1 LTSATSRARIEL
13 HSPTST
19 KYEPRSGGDIH
30 PFFDLTNRVALVT
43 GGSKGLGQSIA
54 RVFAESGANVLLC
67 SRHEEELKTAAAEIG
82 HGLPAR
88 IEWTRADV
96 TDRLQV
102 QALAATAMERFG
114 RVDILVN
121 NAGSNVP
128 QDIDQITDDAWD
140 HILELNL
147 SSAMRLSR
155 ALAPQMKERKWGR
168 IIHVSSVLGQT
179 GMQGRSVYSA
189 SKSGLLG
196 LARASAMDLGPYGIT
211 VNCLVPG
218 PFLTDLPASVL
229 TDEQKKRFADRT
241 ALGRWGRPP
250 EIAGAALLL
259 ASEAGSYIT
268 GSALVVDG
276 GALAKML

>member
-1 LTSATSRARIEL
+1 M
-13 HSPTST
+13 
-19 KYEPRSGGDIH
+19 
-30 PFFDLTNRVALVT
+30 ALVT

-54 RVFAESGANVLLC
+54 RLFAEAGANLFVC
-67 SRHEEELKTAAAEIG
+67 SRHAEELESAAAAIG

-88 IEWTRADV
+88 VEWATADM
-96 TDRLQV
+96 TDRSQV
-102 QALAATAMERFG
+102 QALAETAMERFG
-114 RVDILVN
+114 RIDILVN

-128 QDIDQITDDAWD
+128 QEIDQITDDSWD
-140 HILELNL
+140 RILELNL

-168 IIHVSSVLGQT
+168 IIHVSSVMGQT
-179 GMQGRSVYSA
+179 SMQGRNVYSA

-196 LARASAMDLGPYGIT
+196 LARAAAMDLGPYGIT

-218 PFLTDLPASVL
+218 PFLTDLPGRVL
-229 TDEQKKRFADRT
+229 SAGEKQRFADRT
-241 ALGRWGRPP
+241 ALGRWGQPG
-250 EIAGAALLL
+250 ELAGAALLL